1 MVLQAIIPVVVSLS
15 LSGSYANVEPPRSL
29 ESVSEEYE
37 ATEETSAVSC
47 LYDEYLTMR
56 FFDVPLSDDLQ
67 RHIWNTALDFG
78 IDPLLV
84 YAICEEESLFR
95 AGAVSKTE
103 DYGLMQLNFCTFE
116 WLAEH
121 YGITD
126 PLDPYQNI
134 VGGCALLKW
143 TKQFTDGSL
152 DQLLLYYGCGVGRGR
167 QLWEQGVDRLPF
179 GEKMLSILGEYKR
192 GERDAKPN

>member
-1 MVLQAIIPVVVSLS
+1 MIMQAILPVVISLA

-37 ATEETSAVSC
+37 ATEETSAISC
-47 LYDEYLTMR
+47 FYDEYLTMR

-84 YAICEEESLFR
+84 YAIIEEESLFR
-95 AGAVSKTE
+95 ANAVSATS
-103 DYGLMQLNFCTFE
+103 DFGLCQLNSCTFE
-116 WLAEH
+116 WLEEH
-121 YGITD
+121 YGVTD

-134 VGGCALLKW
+134 IGGCALLKW

-152 DQLLLYYGCGVGRGR
+152 DMLLLFYGCGVGRGR
-167 QLWEQGVDRLPF
+167 QLWEQGITRLTF
-179 GEKMLSILGEYKR
+179 GERMLSILEEYR
-192 GERDAKPN
+192 NGGRDR

>member
-1 MVLQAIIPVVVSLS
+1 MVLQAIIPVVVSLA

-37 ATEETSAVSC
+37 ATEETSAISC

-67 RHIWNTALDFG
+67 RHIWNTALGFG

-95 AGAVSKTE
+95 AGAVSKTN
-103 DYGLMQLNFCTFE
+103 DYGLIQINAINSE
-116 WLAEH
+116 WH

-126 PLDPYQNI
+126 LLNPYQNI
-134 VGGCALLKW
+134 IAGCAILKW
-143 TKQFTDGSL
+143 TKGFTDGSL
-152 DQLLLYYGCGVGRGR
+152 DQLLLFYGCGVGRGR
-167 QLWEQGVDRLPF
+167 QLWKHGVTRLTF
-179 GEKMLSILGEYKR
+179 GERMLSILEEYR
-192 GERDAKPN
+192 NGGRDR